1 MEEIRMRENNKFLQD
16 QIITYLGNK
25 RSLNPY
31 IENEIKKIKKS
42 LNKDKLVT
50 LDLFSGSGIVARMLK
65 KHSEKLIAN
74 DLEEYSQIINECYLS
89 NHSDFDRKKY
99 DLYKEKLDDL
109 LSNKV
114 YKKGII
120 TSNYA
125 PKNDLHIKK
134 GERCFYTTE
143 NAQIIDTIRD
153 FVDTIEE
160 PMKKYFL
167 APLLYQASVNT
178 NTAGI
183 FKGFY
188 KDSSTGIGKYGGNGE
203 FALKRIKGK
212 IQILEPIFSNFET
225 DVLVTREDANNLVK
239 REKNFDVVYID
250 PPYNQHPYGSNYFML
265 NLILSNKMPDNISK
279 VSGIPKNWN
288 RSDYNYKAKALNAF
302 DDLIKNIDSKFII
315 ISYNSEGI
323 ISYDEMIK
331 LLKPYGELT
340 IKEIVYN
347 TFRGS
352 RNLSERSL
360 YVQEYLFVL
369 KRGD

>member
-1 MEEIRMRENNKFLQD
+1 MRENTKFLQD

-31 IENEIKKIKKS
+31 IENEIKKIKKI
-42 LNKDKLVT
+42 LKKDKLVT

-65 KHSEKLIAN
+65 RHSEKLIAN

-89 NHSDFDRKKY
+89 NHSDFDRIKY
-99 DLYKEKLDDL
+99 DSYKEKLQNI
-109 LSNKV
+109 LSKKQ
-114 YKKGII
+114 YKNGII
-120 TSNYA
+120 SSNYA
-125 PKNDLHIKK
+125 PRNDERIKK

-153 FVDTIEE
+153 FVDSVEE

-212 IQILEPIFSNFET
+212 LKILEPIFSNYET
-225 DVLVTREDANNLVK
+225 DVFVTREDANILVK
-239 REKNFDVVYID
+239 EIENLDVVYID

-265 NLILSNKMPDNISK
+265 NLILSNKMPDKISK
-279 VSGIPKNWN
+279 VSGIPKDWN
-288 RSDYNYKAKALNAF
+288 RSDYNYKAKALDAF
-302 DDLIKNIDSKFII
+302 GDLIGNIDSKFII

-323 ISYDEMIK
+323 ISYDDMIK
-331 LLKPYGELT
+331 LLKPFGDLT

-352 RNLSERSL
+352 RNLSERNL

-369 KRGD
+369 RKVV